1 MSPRSRIPAGFTLIE
16 LLIVIAVVG
25 ILVGLVLPSSE
36 PSLHE
41 QLRAAAGI
49 LKTDLDYT
57 RSLAVTNSSE
67 YKITFDTEENQ
78 YTLEHSGANAALDR
92 LPDSPFRKPGE
103 SSDRLVVDFDE
114 LPHVGPTVRIAAVAE
129 FGTFLS
135 RVDDVKFGP
144 LGETTRSGYTAI
156 WLATGSGEESRY
168 VWLLIDPITG
178 VTKIGNF
185 SSYGPPSWLQ
195 EPEN

>member
-1 MSPRSRIPAGFTLIE
+1 MPPTRRPSAGFTLIE
-16 LLIVIAVVG
+16 LLIVIAVIG

-49 LKTDLDYT
+49 LKTDLDYA

-67 YKITFDTEENQ
+67 YTITFDTEENQ
-78 YTLEHSGANAALDR
+78 YTLEHSGANAALDK
-92 LPDSPFRKPGE
+92 LPDSPFREPGE
-103 SSDRLVVDFDE
+103 SPNRLVVDFDE
-114 LPHVGPTVRIAAVAE
+114 LPHVGPTVRIAAGAE
-129 FGTFLS
+129 FGALLC
-135 RVDDVKFGP
+135 RVDDVEFGP
-144 LGETTRSGYTAI
+144 LGETTRSGYTVI

-168 VWLLIDPITG
+168 VWLLINPITG
-178 VTKIGNF
+178 VTEIGDF
-185 SSYGPPSWLQ
+185 TSYGPPQWLS